1 MSFIHFEELL
11 QKYFDNADQFTVVPK
26 IVFLDV
32 DVHALNSFLMR
43 DRPGEKFIMGKKPSD
58 FMTFCHFQYRLPPI
72 VITAVRRSKI
82 IGSNYGLL
90 YRDVAFL
97 PREIYMGKTVN
108 GEFRDSPIICIE
120 IKAKQGFLMCDD
132 DDDAF
137 SVNKC
142 RYCYFQVSECGST
155 TSLQYS
161 RSHFSYQ
168 YLKLKND
175 RIERVSSYC
184 PIDLFSGKAER
195 MNQAL
200 KGVID
205 NPQNNLKVFQ
215 DGKMVY
221 NEYTSDMN
229 SLRRVLLNLF
239 PDTMSAEK

>member
-1 MSFIHFEELL
+1 MW
-11 QKYFDNADQFTVVPK
+11 V
-26 IVFLDV
+26 
-32 DVHALNSFLMR
+32 
-43 DRPGEKFIMGKKPSD
+43 
-58 FMTFCHFQYRLPPI
+58 
-72 VITAVRRSKI
+72 
-82 IGSNYGLL
+82 NYKLTIL
-90 YRDVAFL
+90 W
-97 PREIYMGKTVN
+97 
-108 GEFRDSPIICIE
+108 
-120 IKAKQGFLMCDD
+120 
-132 DDDAF
+132 
-137 SVNKC
+137 
-142 RYCYFQVSECGST
+142 
-155 TSLQYS
+155 
-161 RSHFSYQ
+161 SHFSYQ